1 MLLKNAMESH
11 SFALAP
17 TGGIIHEIKFSDSFF
32 FTGGFVIQPV
42 RLADVHLLFREK
54 KVLADEQSDC
64 PRECN
69 KVVHVVATLG
79 L

>member
-1 MLLKNAMESH
+1 MLLKNTMESH

-17 TGGIIHEIKFSDSFF
+17 TGGIIHEIKLSDSFSLLE
-32 FTGGFVIQPV
+32 V
-42 RLADVHLLFREK
+42 LLFNLFVWLMFIYCFEK